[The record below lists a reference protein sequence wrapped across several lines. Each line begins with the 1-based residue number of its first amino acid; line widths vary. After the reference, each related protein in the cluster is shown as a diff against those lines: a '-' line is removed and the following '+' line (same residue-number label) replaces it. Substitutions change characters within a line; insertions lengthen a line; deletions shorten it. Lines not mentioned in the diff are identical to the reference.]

1 MKWESAAGQKGN
13 VIYLRQLP
21 IFSAGLLSQLEGLK
35 EKKTT
40 KKFFLQCNFKI
51 PIFLFYPN
59 VWQVKR

>member
-35 EKKTT
+35 EKKQQ
-40 KKFFLQCNFKI
+40 KNSFYSAILRYLFFSFIQTFGK
-51 PIFLFYPN
+51 
-59 VWQVKR
+59 

>member
-35 EKKTT
+35 EKKNN
-40 KKFFLQCNFKI
+40 KKI
-51 PIFLFYPN
+51 IFTVQF
-59 VWQVKR
+59 